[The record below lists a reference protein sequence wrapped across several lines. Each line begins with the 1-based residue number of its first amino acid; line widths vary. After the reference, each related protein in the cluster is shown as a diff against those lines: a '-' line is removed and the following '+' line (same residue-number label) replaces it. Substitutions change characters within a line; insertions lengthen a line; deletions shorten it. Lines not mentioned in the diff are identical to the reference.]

1 MKKDKHKKTE
11 KKEERKEKKETGMEE
26 EISTMKGR
34 SEERVMKKTG
44 ASDGGDA
51 QERSST
57 SASSPL
63 LRLKKKKKN
72 NTNHM
77 TAIKRKRAAS
87 IHVLSG
93 EPQMQKAPQDDQRTR
108 KKKKG
113 HDVRKEFPVS
123 ARFRRELG
131 DRFTALK
138 KLGSGTYG
146 QVLRVKRQSD
156 GNIFAMK
163 VQHLRS
169 HEWTCFFRELDLLH
183 RLQGEPKILTVEHF
197 GSGRSSV
204 STRYL
209 LMPEAHCTLSK
220 WIHDHRS
227 DTLTRY
233 LAFPEM
239 RGQLVSALESL
250 RRHGIVHR
258 DIKPDNVLLYREQN
272 GIIML
277 KLADFGLG
285 CGQHSNVERP
295 TDMTAG
301 LVTLQYR
308 APELLFPQLYETV
321 AKYVLLADGTF
332 KSDEFPATPAAEAI
346 RRQHRQLLHRVLHEP
361 GPIETTFW
369 YMLPKHLHK
378 LRKLLPASELD
389 AVHYFTNELR
399 EMHVYDAGV
408 DIWATGHVLGDLLM
422 GREYFTASE
431 AGSPWEYML
440 RLEGI
445 VPTARH
451 ALAALSSWWARWLR
465 RLAKDYEL
473 GHTGVRTERQRTL
486 LIRAFRLVLKSL
498 TVGLQFV
505 DRHNMPRLDWL
516 GHFRPPSTRRPA
528 QMMQKFLHETVQR
541 SLGPM
546 IAIDRT
552 RRMSSSQFC
561 TLGPAIELVANGDE
575 QSGRYSLRSS
585 DGQETHH
592 TQDTL
597 VPLPDT
603 RAMHE
608 LITIELDAL
617 TVRHTASRQVPIG
630 DCLLA
635 SDPLTGF
642 PETAYLRQRFP
653 VFYRQACKFIDHHR
667 PSIEMCRMT
676 FDLMRRAHE
685 FSSHHED
692 PRLTSRRFGRSISF
706 YFVAALWIA
715 LEYLSYHRVD
725 FSIEDAQTFFG
736 HSVSTSVLRVKADW
750 LLQACHGVLYA
761 LQPVTSGLGAG
772 ETKSAST
779 RASGGGG
786 PGR

>member
-1 MKKDKHKKTE
+1 M
-11 KKEERKEKKETGMEE
+11 
-26 EISTMKGR
+26 
-34 SEERVMKKTG
+34 VVV
-44 ASDGGDA
+44 
-51 QERSST
+51 
-57 SASSPL
+57 
-63 LRLKKKKKN
+63 
-72 NTNHM
+72 
-77 TAIKRKRAAS
+77 KRKRASS
-87 IHVLSG
+87 IHVLSV
-93 EPQMQKAPQDDQRTR
+93 ESQKTDRPKERT
-108 KKKKG
+108 KKKKC
-113 HDVRKEFPVS
+113 DPETKEGKTFPVS

-146 QVLRVKRQSD
+146 QVLRVKRLQD
-156 GNIFAMK
+156 GRTFAMK

-183 RLQGEPKILTVEHF
+183 RLQGEPNILAVERF

-209 LMPEAHCTLSK
+209 LMPEAHCTLSN
-220 WIHDHRS
+220 WIHEHRS
-227 DTLTRY
+227 DSLARY
-233 LAFPEM
+233 LAFPGM

-258 DIKPDNVLLYREQN
+258 DIKPDNVLVYRTRDDSGE
-272 GIIML
+272 GCLL

-285 CGQHSNVERP
+285 CGQHLNVERP

-332 KSDEFPATPAAEAI
+332 KSGEFPATPSAEAI

-361 GPIETTFW
+361 GPAETTFW
-369 YMLPKHLHK
+369 YLLPKHLHK
-378 LRKLLPASELD
+378 LRKLLPAAELD

-399 EMHVYDAGV
+399 EMHVYDSGV
-408 DIWATGHVLGDLLM
+408 DIWAMGHVLGDLLM

-451 ALAALSSWWARWLR
+451 ALSALSSWWTRWLR
-465 RLAKDYEL
+465 RLANDYEL
-473 GHTGVRTERQRTL
+473 GQTGVRTERQRTL

-498 TVGLQFV
+498 VAGLQFV
-505 DRHNMPRLDWL
+505 DRHNVPRLEWV
-516 GHFRPPSTRRPA
+516 GHFRPPSDRRPA
-528 QMMQKFLHETVQR
+528 QMMQRFLHETVER
-541 SLGPM
+541 SLAPM

-552 RRMSSSQFC
+552 LRMSVSQFC
-561 TLGPAIELVANGDE
+561 AMGPAVELVIDGDE
-575 QSGRYSLRSS
+575 QSGRFTLRSS
-585 DGQETHH
+585 LTMA
-592 TQDTL
+592 TL
-597 VPLPDT
+597 ENVPHVPEMTTTMPMPMPDS
-603 RAMHE
+603 RALFD
-608 LITIELDAL
+608 LIDLELDAL
-617 TVRHTASRQVPIG
+617 TVRHSTMRMTACTDG
-630 DCLLA
+630 LLA
-635 SDPLTGF
+635 SDPLTGHS
-642 PETAYLRQRFP
+642 ESVYMRQKFP

-667 PSIEMCRMT
+667 PSVEMCRMT
-676 FDLMRRAHE
+676 FDLLRRAHE
-685 FSSHHED
+685 FSLSNED
-692 PRLTSRRFGRSISF
+692 PRLTGRRFGRSLSF

-725 FSIEDAQTFFG
+725 FVIEDVQRFFG

-750 LLQACHGVLYA
+750 LLQACRGVLYA
-761 LQPVTSGLGAG
+761 LHPVVRGAG
-772 ETKSAST
+772 ETKSASS